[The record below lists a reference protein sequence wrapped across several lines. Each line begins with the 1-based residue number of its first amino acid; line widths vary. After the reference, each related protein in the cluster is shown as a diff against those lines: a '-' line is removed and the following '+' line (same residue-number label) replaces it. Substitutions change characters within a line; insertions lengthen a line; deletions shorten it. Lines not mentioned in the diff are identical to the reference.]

1 MGVGNGQ
8 MVEQALDA
16 SVLAETA
23 VQRVEDDVRAQPAK
37 TSCRSAPASMRVT
50 R

>member
-1 MGVGNGQ
+1 

-16 SVLAETA
+16 SVLAEAA
-23 VQRVEDDVRAQPAK
+23 VQRVEDDVRAQPAEHLVQIG
-37 TSCRSAPASMRVT
+37 TASMRVT